1 MFLFDNP
8 ILLFALIAASTASVA
23 GGLMGTYIVAKRI
36 VFLSGSIS
44 HAVLG
49 GIGFSLWLKRQHGF
63 EWASPLIGALFAA
76 ILSAILLGWIR
87 MRFKEREDTLI
98 AAIWSTGMAVGVI
111 FIALTPGYNVEL
123 TNFLFGNILWASP
136 AEVALL
142 AGFDLLLL
150 ALTFLNHK
158 RFLAVCFD
166 EEQALMQGL
175 RVKEIYMLLLC
186 MVGVSIVL
194 LIQVVGAILVVAM
207 LAIPPAIAALLSN
220 RLSRIM
226 GIAILIGIGIS
237 ASGVG
242 LAYQLNWPPGAT
254 IALVAAIVYLASL
267 RIRENTSLSENS
279 SSRAA
284 FFGS

>member
-1 MFLFDNP
+1 LIDNP
-8 ILLFALIAASTASVA
+8 ILLFALLAASTASIA

-49 GIGFSLWLKRQHGF
+49 GIGFFLWLKSQHGYK
-63 EWASPLIGALFAA
+63 WANPLIGALFAA

-111 FIALTPGYNVEL
+111 FMALTPGYNVEL

-136 AEVALL
+136 TEVAIL
-142 AGFDLLLL
+142 AGFDGLLLL
-150 ALTFLNHK
+150 LTFLNHK

-166 EEQALMQGL
+166 EQQAMMQGV
-175 RVKEIYMLLLC
+175 RVKGLYMLLLC

-237 ASGVG
+237 ASGIG
-242 LAYQLNWPPGAT
+242 IAYHLNWPPGAT
-254 IALVAAIVYLASL
+254 IALAAAIVYLIFL
-267 RIRENTSLSENS
+267 KFKENTSLLRS
-279 SSRAA
+279 SSKRS
-284 FFGS
+284 FF